1 MPYDFRAE
9 LTGHISIG
17 AEIVNTLWR
26 ETESESGEEWELI
39 EPSSEKAR
47 IHLIH
52 LILSHHGK
60 IEYGSPVL
68 PKTPEALILHH
79 IDNIDAKIEMIY
91 QGYEEQEL
99 LSQEVLSKV
108 WALETNIVRPLE
120 KYYTSSDQVEPND
133 H

>member
-1 MPYDFRAE
+1 M
-9 LTGHISIG
+9 
-17 AEIVNTLWR
+17 VNSLWR
-26 ETESESGEEWELI
+26 ETESDAGEEWKMM

-47 IHLIH
+47 IHLVH

-68 PKTPEALILHH
+68 PKTPEAIILHH

-91 QGYEEQEL
+91 QGYEGQEP

-120 KYYTSSDQVEPND
+120 KYGTSADQTGLNNN
-133 H
+133 